1 MNNPQWTKL
10 RNKEMLQT
18 KWTSLKNKQ
27 RSMKLLMKAS
37 NRKSKELLK
46 RLTEEWLKFIQEKLK
61 KLMPLSKKLKKLKKI
76 AKRNKIG

>member
-1 MNNPQWTKL
+1 MNNLQWIKL

-18 KWTSLKNKQ
+18 KWTSLKNKP

-37 NRKSKELLK
+37 NRKNKELLK
-46 RLTEEWLKFIQEKLK
+46 KPTEEWLKFIQEKLK
-61 KLMPLSKKLKKLKKI
+61 KLMLLSKKLKKLKKI